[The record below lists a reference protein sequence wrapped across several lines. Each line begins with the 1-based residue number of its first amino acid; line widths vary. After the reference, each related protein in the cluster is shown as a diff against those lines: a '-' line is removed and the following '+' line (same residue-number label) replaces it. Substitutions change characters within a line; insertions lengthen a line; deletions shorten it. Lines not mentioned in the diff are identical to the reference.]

1 MPTVHLHRQR
11 RLHGQSDRPKPSYV
25 LCCEPNVTVE
35 QAPTRWPEKPSQRW
49 GDMPLSRIES
59 EIKPTGGAATLSAH
73 EDQGPAHKT
82 HDSIFHAMQGT
93 DPSNFGG
100 VRHVNSNRAI
110 SSAVLVSREPITPN
124 QLGKFNTLAS
134 YECRH
139 YSTNVPLLTRRPDTR
154 LHAAPCRLAGH
165 HLRIARI
172 RPFID
177 EHTSTHKANK
187 CSTSHASS
195 RS

>member
-1 MPTVHLHRQR
+1 
-11 RLHGQSDRPKPSYV
+11 
-25 LCCEPNVTVE
+25 
-35 QAPTRWPEKPSQRW
+35 
-49 GDMPLSRIES
+49 MPLSRIES

-93 DPSNFGG
+93 DPSNFSG

-139 YSTNVPLLTRRPDTR
+139 YSTNVPLLTRRLARAFMQRRVGLQATTCE
-154 LHAAPCRLAGH
+154 LHEFDP
-165 HLRIARI
+165 
-172 RPFID
+172 
-177 EHTSTHKANK
+177 S
-187 CSTSHASS
+187 
-195 RS
+195 